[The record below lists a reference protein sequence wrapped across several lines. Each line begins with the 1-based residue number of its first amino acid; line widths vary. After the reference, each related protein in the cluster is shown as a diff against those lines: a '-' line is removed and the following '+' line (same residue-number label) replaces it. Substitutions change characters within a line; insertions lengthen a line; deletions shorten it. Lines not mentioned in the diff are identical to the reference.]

1 MSFGAGRLGAGMGRL
16 GALRGSKIS
25 SGIYS
30 NEAVAFFARLSSQPT
45 TARKTLYNNLIVAL
59 KSAGVWAKLD
69 ALYLTAADVSST
81 ALTNLVSSSYTLSPT
96 SAPTFAADS
105 GYHGNGTSSY
115 LDTLFNPT
123 TAVSP
128 KTALNSDAMFVWS
141 LKPQT
146 IATANFGV
154 PAGNAN
160 NLILPAFGSPSP
172 LTYFSLSQSTGYMTY
187 ADNSLGMGFLLTS
200 RQASN
205 LTTMY
210 FNGASINTDSRAS
223 VGFTNANFHLL
234 DDGLSQFSKNTA
246 SAYGFGAGL
255 SATEQ
260 KAVYS
265 AIYQYMAGLKLV
277 PARIGPNNGVRFWPN
292 QSISAGNVLQ
302 FNATSSPFTIIAAV
316 QLGADAL
323 SPVQIIST
331 NAGAANPFKGYEI
344 YSGSGKLTFRII
356 SNNATNVMISIISS
370 FTINDNVPHVLAA
383 THDGTGV
390 AAGVNIYVDGVLDT
404 SPTIQFDALAGGSS
418 VSTSP
423 LLIGNQAGFLDTFW
437 PNGGIGYYTLS
448 NIARSQA
455 YIQSAT
461 LAALPAQDAN
471 TILSYAFAEG
481 TGTTCADTSA
491 NNFTGTLSNP
501 GLWIP

>member
-1 MSFGAGRLGAGMGRL
+1 MIGLGLSIPEVAV
-16 GALRGSKIS
+16 RGLAA
-25 SGIYS
+25 SGFS
-30 NEAVAFFARLSSQPT
+30 PEATAFFARLSSQPT
-45 TARKTLYNNLIVAL
+45 TARKTLYNNLIVSL

-96 SAPTFAADS
+96 SAPTFVADS
-105 GYHGNGTSSY
+105 GYHGNGTSSN

-146 IATANFGV
+146 IAAANFGV
-154 PAGNAN
+154 SAGNAN

-223 VGFTNANFHLL
+223 VGLTNANFHLL

-277 PARIGPNNGVRFWPN
+277 PARIGPNKGVRFWPN

-316 QLGADAL
+316 QFGADAL

-331 NAGAANPFKGYEI
+331 NAGPSGGPQGGYEI
-344 YSGSGKLTFRII
+344 YSGAGKLILRVIHNASLNQLI
-356 SNNATNVMISIISS
+356 SVVGSI
-370 FTINDNVPHVLAA
+370 TINDNAPHVVAGSY
-383 THDGTGV
+383 DGSGV
-390 AAGVNIYVDGVLDT
+390 AAGVKLYVDGVLDT
-404 SPTIQFDALAGGSS
+404 SPTVEWDTLGGLSAI
-418 VSTSP
+418 STTP
-423 LLIGNQAGFLDTFW
+423 FIVGNQGGFLDTFW
-437 PNGGIGYYTLS
+437 ANGGIGYYTLHS
-448 NIARSQA
+448 TARSQA
-455 YIQSAT
+455 YIQTAT

-481 TGTTCADTSA
+481 TGTTCADTSV
-491 NNFTGTLSNP
+491 NNLPGTLTN
-501 GLWIP
+501 GGMWIP